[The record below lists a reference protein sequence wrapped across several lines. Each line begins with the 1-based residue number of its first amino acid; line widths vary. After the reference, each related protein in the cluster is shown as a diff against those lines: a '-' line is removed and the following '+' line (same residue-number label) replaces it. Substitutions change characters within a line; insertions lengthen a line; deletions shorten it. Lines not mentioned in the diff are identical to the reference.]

1 MATMTP
7 KTPEVSA
14 GPDWTRPRPI
24 DTTYWVVP
32 GRFLVGEHPG
42 SRSRAR
48 SMDRL
53 RRFLDAGIT
62 CFIDLTEL
70 DESPA
75 YEMRLPAATPLGRRV
90 EYLRQPIPDHGIPAD
105 RATMSRILAL
115 LDGALESG
123 HCVYLHCRAGIG
135 RSAMVAGCWLA
146 ERNPGGGKAALTEL
160 DDYWQQCRQSHS
172 WPQVPETDEQ
182 AAFVRSWQPVRAGVS
197 GALRSAQSTGPGKGA
212 AAAADAVSG
221 LALEQRVRGGW
232 FGLALGDALG
242 ATHAAV
248 ATKVSPLAWTQHTS
262 LALCLA
268 ESLDALGRTDA
279 RDQIERYWR
288 WFKDGHLSATGE
300 PGEARASSDVAKAL
314 AIFRW
319 RGLPVAGSHDPKDA
333 TAASLPRVLAAA
345 LFAGNDPVAAIALAA
360 ECARTTQ
367 QSPRVLDTCRAYAA
381 ALLCALR
388 GQPAQGWLQ
397 AVPEPV
403 PGCWTAKPLSKDVQA
418 AVATVPAAADARA
431 AGGTIDVV
439 QALVLAR
446 RIVGDARDFDAAMA
460 AAKRSVPDDAAL
472 VAGLVGTMFGLQHGV
487 GALPADALG
496 RLAGRGQLDVAV
508 EHCVAR
514 LMATG
519 GVTA

>member
-1 MATMTP
+1 MEPMTP
-7 KTPEVSA
+7 KTPETSA

-53 RRFLDAGIT
+53 RRFLEAGVT

-75 YEMRLPAATPLGRRV
+75 YDMRLPFETRLGRRID
-90 EYLRQPIPDHGIPAD
+90 YLRQPIPDHGVPAD
-105 RATMSRILAL
+105 RETMGRILAT
-115 LDGALESG
+115 LDGALETG

-146 ERNPGGGKAALTEL
+146 ERNPGGGEAALAEL
-160 DDYWQQCRQSHS
+160 GDYWQQCRQSRS

-182 AAFVRSWQPVRAGVS
+182 AEFVRSWQALRPGVK
-197 GALRSAQSTGPGKGA
+197 GALRSAKSAASAGSA
-212 AAAADAVSG
+212 AATMDVVSG
-221 LALEQRVRGGW
+221 FALEQRVRGGW

-242 ATHAAV
+242 ATRAAV
-248 ATKVSPLAWTQHTS
+248 ATKNSPLAWTQHTS

-268 ESLDALGRTDA
+268 ESLVVLGRSDA

-288 WFKDGHLSATGE
+288 WFKDGHLSATGR
-300 PGEARASSDVAKAL
+300 PGEAEASPDVAKAL
-314 AIFRW
+314 AVFRW

-333 TAASLPRVLAAA
+333 AATSLPRVLAAA
-345 LFAGNDPVAAIALAA
+345 LFAGNDPAAAIALAA
-360 ECARTTQ
+360 DCARTTH
-367 QSPRVLDTCRAYAA
+367 QSPRILDVCRAYAA
-381 ALLCALR
+381 TLLCALR
-388 GQPAQGWLQ
+388 GQPAQDWLQ
-397 AVPEPV
+397 AVPEPM
-403 PGCWTAKPLSKDVQA
+403 PGCWTARPLGKTLQA
-418 AVATVPAAADARA
+418 ALATVPAAAADGLTA
-431 AGGTIDVV
+431 GTIDVV

-446 RIVGDARDFDAAMA
+446 RIVGDALDFDAAIA
-460 AAKRSVPDDAAL
+460 AARRDARDDAAL
-472 VAGLVGTMFGLQHGV
+472 VAALVGTMFGLQHGV
-487 GALPADALG
+487 DALPADALG
-496 RLAGRGQLDVAV
+496 RLAGRERIELAV

-514 LMATG
+514 LQATS
-519 GVTA
+519 GVSA

>member
-1 MATMTP
+1 MGTMTP
-7 KTPEVSA
+7 KTPEASA
-14 GPDWTRPRPI
+14 APDWTKPRPI

-53 RRFLDAGIT
+53 RRFLEAGIT

-75 YEMRLPAATPLGRRV
+75 YETRLPFATPLGRRI
-90 EYLRQPIPDHGIPAD
+90 EYLRQPITDHGIPAD
-105 RATMSRILAL
+105 RETMGRILAL

-146 ERNPGGGKAALTEL
+146 ERNPGGGEAALIEL
-160 DDYWQQCRQSHS
+160 GDYWQQCRQSHS
-172 WPQVPETDEQ
+172 WSQVPETSEQ
-182 AAFVRSWQPVRAGVS
+182 AEFVRSWQPLRPGVK
-197 GALRSAQSTGPGKGA
+197 GALRGAKSTGPAKGA
-212 AAAADAVSG
+212 AAATDAISRVS
-221 LALEQRVRGGW
+221 LEQRVRGGW

-242 ATHAAV
+242 ATRAAV
-248 ATKVSPLAWTQHTS
+248 ATKASPLTWTQHTS

-268 ESLDALGRTDA
+268 ESLNALGRADA
-279 RDQIERYWR
+279 RDQIERYWH
-288 WFKDGHLSATGE
+288 WFKDGHLSATGQ
-300 PGEARASSDVAKAL
+300 PGEAHASSDVAKAL

-333 TAASLPRVLAAA
+333 AATSLPRVLAAA
-345 LFAGNDPVAAIALAA
+345 LFAGNDPATAIALAA
-360 ECARTTQ
+360 ECSRTTH
-367 QSPRVLDTCRAYAA
+367 QSPRILDSCRAYSA

-388 GQPAQGWLQ
+388 GQPAQDWLQ

-403 PGCWTAKPLSKDVQA
+403 PGCWTARPLSKDVQSA
-418 AVATVPAAADARA
+418 LATLPAAEDAKA
-431 AGGTIDVV
+431 TGGAIDVV

-446 RIVGDARDFDAAMA
+446 QIVGDAQDFDAAIA
-460 AAKRSVPDDAAL
+460 AARRSVRDDAAM

-487 GALPADALG
+487 DALPAAALG
-496 RLAGRGQLDVAV
+496 RLAGRKLLDVAAGR
-508 EHCVAR
+508 CIAR
-514 LMATG
+514 LTTTG